1 MENRSRS
8 GSLTVHNLAQKL
20 LSAVFYTPGV
30 FDILTFIIDPSER
43 SLVKKI
49 LTAILLVFGVTLG
62 VAACS
67 TASEPV
73 GLAEGTVIIDVRTPG
88 EFASGHLEGALNI
101 DVQSPDFAAQVSQ
114 LDPNQEYF
122 IYCRSGNRSGQAI
135 SQMTNMG
142 FTNMINGGSVEQA
155 SNYSGIPVIN

>member
-1 MENRSRS
+1 M
-8 GSLTVHNLAQKL
+8 
-20 LSAVFYTPGV
+20 
-30 FDILTFIIDPSER
+30 
-43 SLVKKI
+43 KKI
-49 LTAILLVFGVTLG
+49 LTALLLVFGVTLS

-67 TASEPV
+67 TTSQQV

-114 LDPNQEYF
+114 LDPTQEYF

-135 SQMTNMG
+135 SQMSNMG
-142 FTNMINGGSVEQA
+142 FTSMINGGSVEQA
-155 SNYSGIPVIN
+155 SNYSGIPVINERAAASLAGTPLASMSRTMGMTFVP

>member
-1 MENRSRS
+1 MYSEVSPA
-8 GSLTVHNLAQKL
+8 SL
-20 LSAVFYTPGV
+20 
-30 FDILTFIIDPSER
+30 ER

-67 TASEPV
+67 TSSETL
-73 GLAEGTVIIDVRTPG
+73 GLAEGTVVIDVRTPA
-88 EFASGHLEGALNI
+88 EFASGHLDGALNI

-114 LDPNQEYF
+114 LDPTQDYF

-135 SQMTNMG
+135 AQMTNMG
-142 FTNMINGGSVEQA
+142 FTSMVNGGSVDEA
-155 SNYSGIPVIN
+155 SKKSGIPVIN